1 MANNID
7 QNLDEFSAEEQEL
20 IRRVEL
26 ATRHELP
33 AGLATRLEAEIASGP
48 QLKPRPLA
56 LVQWGTLAASLVLVI
71 TALVLGYVFLNNSR
85 PVTAAEVEKRVG
97 EAAQKNITPG
107 SIRHRLYDM
116 TDAAEGVGQDG
127 KPVKISIPL
136 NYEDWSLIREGGFI
150 SKIKSVESGSVDGN
164 SYRQTFLYTED
175 EKLNR
180 IYSDPPGKIIEIP
193 SGDFKYSVNE
203 LETKEQ
209 FLKNPNQQIYSGSL
223 KYTQVSLL
231 EPNKDSYVLRYE
243 FEAEQLLEGKQVKSK
258 GQMEFT
264 VSKKSYEVTGYKYSL
279 FFKDPRGNDVSYVRD
294 AKITSTELLAPD
306 PTRTNEIFQL
316 GAPPNTPVEKQ

>member
-7 QNLDEFSAEEQEL
+7 QNLDDFSTDEQEL

-33 AGLATRLEAEIASGP
+33 AGLATRLEAEIGQGP
-48 QLKPRPLA
+48 QVRPRPLA
-56 LVQWGTLAASLVLVI
+56 LVSWGTLAASLVAIV
-71 TALVLGYVFLNNSR
+71 TALVLGYIFINNPR

-97 EAAQKNITPG
+97 EAALKNITPG
-107 SIRHRLYDM
+107 SIRHRVYDM
-116 TDAAEGVGQDG
+116 TDTADGTGQEG
-127 KPVKISIPL
+127 KPVKVSYPL
-136 NYEDWSLIREGGFI
+136 KYEDWSLIREGGI
-150 SKIKSVESGSVDGN
+150 LSKIKSVESGSIEGD
-164 SYRQTFLYTED
+164 SYRQVLLYTED

-180 IYSDPPGKIIEIP
+180 IYAEPPGKIIEIP
-193 SGDFKYSVNE
+193 AGDVKYSVNE
-203 LETKEQ
+203 LETKDQ

-231 EPNKDSYVLRYE
+231 DPNKDSYVLRYE
-243 FEAEQLLEGKQVKSK
+243 FEAEQLLEGQQVKSK
-258 GQMEFT
+258 GQIEFT

-279 FFKDPRGNDVSYVRD
+279 FFKDQRGNDVAYVRD
-294 AKITSTELLAPD
+294 AKITSSELLAPD